1 MKDKIKCPFCG
12 GEVHI
17 VVCDDD
23 ADIHRENGYE
33 EDPWNGLGYVLI
45 HKQEDVP
52 DNKYCPIATY
62 ADEDFLGALI
72 YDTREEAV
80 KIWENNE
87 IAHLTEENAE
97 LHARLDKAV
106 ELKVNVRDT
115 LYMPWKHNG
124 IYGIATLEI
133 LEIRVGDEVKYITDI
148 ESDDEVFLY
157 KYKCGIFSDEDFD
170 NMVFTDSAKAEAR
183 LAELKGGEGE

>member
-1 MKDKIKCPFCG
+1 MKKYIIKTNKGYIRERDEINYVADK
-12 GEVHI
+12 
-17 VVCDDD
+17 
-23 ADIHRENGYE
+23 YE
-33 EDPWNGLGYVLI
+33 EIARLI
-45 HKQEDVP
+45 
-52 DNKYCPIATY
+52 A
-62 ADEDFLGALI
+62 
-72 YDTREEAV
+72 
-80 KIWENNE
+80 ENDS
-87 IAHLTEENAE
+87 LKSENAE
-97 LHARLDKAV
+97 LHAKLKKAV
-106 ELKVNVRDT
+106 VLKVNVRDT

-170 NMVFTDSAKAEAR
+170 NMVFTDRTKAEAR

>member
-1 MKDKIKCPFCG
+1 MNRLTGRNENGDAIINMDGVNSEFEARQRIREYSGKIIKKLC
-12 GEVHI
+12 EYEEI
-17 VVCDDD
+17 CDDP
-23 ADIHRENGYE
+23 N
-33 EDPWNGLGYVLI
+33 
-45 HKQEDVP
+45 
-52 DNKYCPIATY
+52 
-62 ADEDFLGALI
+62 
-72 YDTREEAV
+72 
-80 KIWENNE
+80 
-87 IAHLTEENAE
+87 E
-97 LHARLDKAV
+97 LHARLEKAV
-106 ELKVNVRDT
+106 VLKVNVRDT

-170 NMVFTDSAKAEAR
+170 NMVFTDRTKAEAR